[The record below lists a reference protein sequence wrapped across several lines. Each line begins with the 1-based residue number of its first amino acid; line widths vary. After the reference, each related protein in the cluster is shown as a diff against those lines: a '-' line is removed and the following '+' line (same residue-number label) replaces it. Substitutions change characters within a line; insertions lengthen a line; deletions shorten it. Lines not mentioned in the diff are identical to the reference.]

1 MVRFSNTQY
10 VISLD
15 GPVCTGMGWE
25 ALLWG
30 QAANILLLSVN
41 VTPPE
46 AVLNTLHGARSPLA
60 RGPGPGSPN
69 WPKAPPPTGFQ

>member
-1 MVRFSNTQY
+1 MVWFSMPFHYMAQY
-10 VISLD
+10 A
-15 GPVCTGMGWE
+15 MGWG

-60 RGPGPGSPN
+60 
-69 WPKAPPPTGFQ
+69 